1 MVKVNAT
8 LSPHRLNK
16 RVADYFFE
24 SADSDVESVDT
35 KAAARA
41 FAALDFGQSC
51 ATWPFSP
58 Q

>member
-24 SADSDVESVDT
+24 SAESDVESVDA
-35 KAAARA
+35 KAVARA
-41 FAALDFGQSC
+41 FAALDFEIGR
-51 ATWPFSP
+51 AHV
-58 Q
+58 